1 MGAVGVAA
9 CDDGE
14 QSGIVVGR
22 LRRAFMSQVQA
33 DPALQEA
40 LSRNG
45 NRVELVDAAG
55 KLIGIAYRVPD
66 IYLEEGK
73 DPYDRERM
81 RAALAN
87 PKRYTTEEFLK
98 GLGLE

>member
-1 MGAVGVAA
+1 MDRVLAN
-9 CDDGE
+9 
-14 QSGIVVGR
+14 
-22 LRRAFMSQVQA
+22 
-33 DPALQEA
+33 PALQEA

-45 NRVELVDAAG
+45 ERVEIVDDTG
-55 KLIGIAYRVPD
+55 NLIGFAYRVPD
-66 IYLEEGK
+66 IYVREGE
-73 DPYDRERM
+73 DPYNRDEV

>member
-1 MGAVGVAA
+1 M
-9 CDDGE
+9 D
-14 QSGIVVGR
+14 R
-22 LRRAFMSQVQA
+22 VQA

-45 NRVELVDAAG
+45 NRVELLDAAG
-55 KLIGIAYRVPD
+55 RLIGIAYRVPD
-66 IYLEEGK
+66 IYLEEGQ

-87 PKRYTTEEFLK
+87 PKRYTTEEVFK
-98 GLGLE
+98 RLGIE